1 MSKYRI
7 WTTGACALI
16 LAGCAQPGPIQPP
29 PILDLT
35 SRNDCAAKPDL
46 GRAIAVVLDKDRK
59 AQVRAIVDQ
68 TAPCLEQTAGTKSLY
83 TIFEL
88 PAADPTSVVTVASA
102 TAGGDV
108 FSPHVVLLDTQGL
121 PLRELERDKFLF
133 RGNELSVLFRQHAD
147 DHYILVA
154 SDPSVVG
161 KSFVQVSE
169 TTSSQTMGTG
179 TGAGPVYF
187 TVYTGKDVSGEYIY
201 AHTGAVTVTITPVS
215 QSH

>member
-1 MSKYRI
+1 MRECAI
-7 WTTGACALI
+7 WATGLLALA
-16 LAGCAQPGPIQPP
+16 LGGCAQPGPIQPP
-29 PILDLT
+29 PLLDLT

-46 GRAIAVVLDKDRK
+46 GQARALTLDKDRK
-59 AQVRAIVDQ
+59 ALVTAIVDQ
-68 TAPCLEQTAGTKSLY
+68 TAPCLEHAAGTKSLY
-83 TIFEL
+83 AVFEL
-88 PAADPTSVVTVASA
+88 PAADPSAVVTVASA
-102 TAGGDV
+102 TAGGGV
-108 FSPHVVLLDTQGL
+108 FAPHVVLLNAQGL

-147 DHYILVA
+147 DRYILVA

-179 TGAGPVYF
+179 TAAGPVYF
-187 TVYTGKDVSGEYIY
+187 TVYSGKDVSGEYVY

>member
-1 MSKYRI
+1 MKARGI
-7 WTTGACALI
+7 WASGLLALL

-46 GRAIAVVLDKDRK
+46 GLAHAVILDKDRK
-59 AQVRAIVDQ
+59 ASVTAIVDQ
-68 TAPCLEQTAGTKSLY
+68 TAPCLEQMAGTKSLY
-83 TIFEL
+83 TVFEL
-88 PAADPTSVVTVASA
+88 PADDPSSVVTVASA
-102 TAGGDV
+102 TAGGGV
-108 FSPHVVLLDTQGL
+108 FAPHVVLLDAQGL

-133 RGNELSVLFRQHAD
+133 RGSELSVLFRQHAD
-147 DHYILVA
+147 DHYVLVA

-179 TGAGPVYF
+179 TAAGPVYF
-187 TVYTGKDVSGEYIY
+187 TVYSGKDVSGEYVY

-215 QSH
+215 QSR